1 MRKDTR
7 FHAWVSSFLSELTLI
22 SSSFYCKQV
31 TSQRQQ
37 YHEYVQGKPTP
48 LTKQRKDLLDDIG
61 FQWRIRNR
69 PEWTTKFDELIKYK
83 EKHGDTRVP
92 QHYSDNRALG
102 KWVAK
107 QREQYKLLKKGK
119 Q

>member
-1 MRKDTR
+1 MMKT
-7 FHAWVSSFLSELTLI
+7 
-22 SSSFYCKQV
+22 QV

-37 YHEYVQGKPTP
+37 YQEYVQGKPTP

-61 FQWRIRNR
+61 FQWRVRNR
-69 PEWTTKFDELIKYK
+69 PEWQSKFSELEKYK

-92 QHYSDNRALG
+92 QHYSENRALG

-107 QREQYKLLKKGK
+107 QREQFKLLKKSR